1 MTKYHIHQCAMRSY
15 IFSAHIHSIEKGT
28 ELLTFRNLEEKR
40 KIISFCNNICGNI
53 SLDKTLHKICKS
65 EKTRRKKNSSSNFYE
80 NLKNKHILWTVYS

>member
-1 MTKYHIHQCAMRSY
+1 MRSY

-65 EKTRRKKNSSSNFYE
+65 EKKKEKEFEQQLLREPKKQAYTLDSVLMTDIWQMGVHN
-80 NLKNKHILWTVYS
+80 